1 MAYEVVLP
9 RLGWSMESGRL
20 AAWLKQD
27 GETVQSGEM
36 IFSVEG
42 DKAVQDVEALESGIL
57 RILPGGPGP
66 DLEVPVG
73 TLLAYICQPGEIP
86 PFEQA
91 GAVAVTQTQAAAPTG
106 SQPGDIALAAAPG
119 QSRKDV
125 HGENKTISPRARRV
139 ARELAVDWSAVQG
152 TGITGRI
159 RERDIRAAALVRAV
173 PAGTGPA
180 KSIAATPLARR
191 AAAELGVDLAALSRP
206 GEGER
211 ITRADVEA
219 AAQKAAPGAPESG
232 LQAVPMGRLRKLI
245 AERMA
250 ASTQS
255 TAPVTLTTEV
265 DATELFKMRKRWKA
279 DPDLKGQALPSY
291 TDMLAKLV
299 AQALSEHP
307 VMNARL
313 EGETLI
319 YQESIHIAIAV
330 DTPTGLVAPVVK
342 HVQSK
347 GLKQIARESAALV
360 TRALAGRLSL
370 EEVSGSTFT
379 LTNLGMYD
387 IDGFTPIINLPE
399 CAILG
404 VGRMVAKVV
413 VIDEESEATAVRR
426 MMALSLTFD
435 HRLVDGAPAARFL
448 KRIRQLV
455 EKPEYWLL

>member
-1 MAYEVVLP
+1 
-9 RLGWSMESGRL
+9 MESGRL
-20 AAWLKQD
+20 AAWLKKD
-27 GETVQSGEM
+27 GEAVHSGEM

-42 DKAVQDVEALESGIL
+42 DKAVQEVEALESGIL

-91 GAVAVTQTQAAAPTG
+91 GAIVAVRTQPAAPTG
-106 SQPGDIALAAAPG
+106 SQTADMGMKAAPG
-119 QSRKDV
+119 QIRTDV
-125 HGENKTISPRARRV
+125 QLESKTISPRARRV
-139 ARELAVDWSAVQG
+139 ARELAVDWSAVRG

-159 RERDIRAAALVRAV
+159 RERDIRAAALAK
-173 PAGTGPA
+173 AGPA
-180 KSIAATPLARR
+180 KPLAATPLARR

-219 AAQKAAPGAPESG
+219 AAHKAVSSAAESG

-279 DPDLKGQALPSY
+279 DPDLEGQVLPSY
-291 TDMLAKLV
+291 SDMLAKLA

-319 YQESIHIAIAV
+319 YQEPIHIAIAV
-330 DTPTGLVAPVVK
+330 DTPTGLVAPVIK
-342 HVQSK
+342 QVQSK

-360 TRALAGRLSL
+360 SKALAGRLSL
-370 EEVSGSTFT
+370 DEVSGSTFT
-379 LTNLGMYD
+379 ITNLGMYD

-404 VGRMVAKVV
+404 VGRMIAKVV
-413 VIDEESEATAVRR
+413 VIDDETEATAVRR

-455 EKPEYWLL
+455 EKPDYWLL